1 MICFGQL
8 AAFRVYKGRDR
19 SIGPIVRGRHDTQY
33 DDIQHNDTQHNDTQ
47 HKGLTCDTEHK

>member
-1 MICFGQL
+1 MRFGQL
-8 AAFRVYKGRDR
+8 EAFRVYKGRGR

-33 DDIQHNDTQHNDTQ
+33 NDIHHNDTQHNDTQ